1 MDSRRVLTMAD
12 QNPWPA
18 REDLPP
24 PPPTESEERERA
36 LAGGLGAVGFACSMI
51 GLVGFLIPFLDLLF
65 AIGGMVY
72 SGRALYLAR
81 DENRL
86 APKGIPF
93 ALAGL
98 VIGIIALAPGV
109 LITYDTAFRH

>member
-1 MDSRRVLTMAD
+1 MSD

-24 PPPTESEERERA
+24 PPPPPPSEAEEQERA
-36 LAGGLGAVGFACSMI
+36 LAGGLGIAGFVCSLIGIVGF
-51 GLVGFLIPFLDLLF
+51 VIPFLDLLF
-65 AIGGMVY
+65 AIGGVVY

-81 DENRL
+81 DENRQ
-86 APKGIPF
+86 APKGITL

-109 LITYDTAFRH
+109 LISYDAAFRH

>member
-1 MDSRRVLTMAD
+1 MTD

-24 PPPTESEERERA
+24 PPPTESEEQERA
-36 LAGGLGAVGFACSMI
+36 LAGGLGVAGFVCSMV
-51 GLVGFLIPFLDLLF
+51 GLVGFVIPFLDLLF
-65 AIGGMVY
+65 AIGGAVY

-81 DENRL
+81 DENRP
-86 APKGIPF
+86 APKGIAF

-98 VIGIIALAPGV
+98 IVGIIAIVPGA
-109 LITYDTAFRH
+109 LISYDAAFRH